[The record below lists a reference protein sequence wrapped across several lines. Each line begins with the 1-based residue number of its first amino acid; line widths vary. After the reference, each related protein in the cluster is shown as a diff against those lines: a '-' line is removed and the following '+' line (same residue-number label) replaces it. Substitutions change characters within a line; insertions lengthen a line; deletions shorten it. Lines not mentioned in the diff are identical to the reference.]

1 MRSFSLAAHSR
12 GTRLRAVLF
21 AAPALACTSLR
32 EPCAG
37 PTCSENYECVA
48 NLCEPAGT
56 DPVPP
61 NSARLAPQLR
71 SFVVMN
77 RAGNRQPETATLG
90 EENRGDMLLYL
101 EFDDS
106 WKRAGD
112 PLRAFLVLYPADA
125 ARVNREDVLLEAFT
139 LSTSTPSWS
148 GRVSRHPKRV
158 RPTVRALARGGA
170 PIRFDVTSLLRGLSA
185 GGGDGIAIV
194 AVDED
199 GDGTTVSTIGSRGKP
214 PLFEV
219 YVERPSGK

>member
-1 MRSFSLAAHSR
+1 MFLAGHLR
-12 GTRLRAVLF
+12 WTGLRAVLL
-21 AAPALACTSLR
+21 AAPALACSSLP

-37 PTCSENYECVA
+37 PSCSAGHECVA

-56 DPVPP
+56 DPVPL
-61 NSARLAPQLR
+61 NSARLSPQLR

-77 RAGNRQPETATLG
+77 RAGRRQPETATLG

-106 WKRAGD
+106 WKSAGD
-112 PLRAFLVLYPADA
+112 PLRAFLVLYPANA
-125 ARVNREDVLLEAFT
+125 ARLNREDVLLEAFT

-170 PIRFDVTSLLRGLSA
+170 PIRFDVTPLLRGLSA